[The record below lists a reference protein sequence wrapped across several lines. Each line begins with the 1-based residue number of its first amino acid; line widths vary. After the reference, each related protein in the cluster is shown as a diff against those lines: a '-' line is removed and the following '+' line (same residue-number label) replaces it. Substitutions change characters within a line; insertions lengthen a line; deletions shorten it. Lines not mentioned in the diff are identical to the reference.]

1 MDLKYIEENNLN
13 EARNRFLQINEYILK
28 MNGENEAEQDN
39 SEQPQDADTQQPPM
53 NNIPQQQ
60 PQQQPSQDVAGQEP
74 MQGGEED
81 IPQTGEEGM
90 PQDDLSIDPTIG
102 AEAGMDDGAGN
113 MNDDDMTMTEPSM
126 GDDEV
131 IDVDDLTQSQ
141 ETTEYKIDGVDD
153 KISQLIDLVSKFSQA
168 IEDNDEKLNDLKREI
183 EERNPSQ
190 QERLNIRS
198 MSGSPYTVSPQ
209 DYWSDQNARNPQY
222 NVIADNEV
230 DPDKEEDVYTITDDD
245 IKNFNK
251 SEIEKSIS
259 DYPKNLKDLF

>member
-13 EARNRFLQINEYILK
+13 EARNRFQQINEYILK

-39 SEQPQDADTQQPPM
+39 DEQPQDNEMQQPPM
-53 NNIPQQQ
+53 DNA
-60 PQQQPSQDVAGQEP
+60 PQQQPSQNAGQEP
-74 MQGGEED
+74 MQDGAENM
-81 IPQTGEEGM
+81 PQTGAEEM
-90 PQDDLSIDPTIG
+90 PQDDLSVDPTIG
-102 AEAGMDDGAGN
+102 AETETNDTVDGMNVDDS
-113 MNDDDMTMTEPSM
+113 TMIEPSTEN
-126 GDDEV
+126 DEV

-141 ETTEYKIDGVDD
+141 ETAEYKIDGVDD
-153 KISQLIDLVSKFSQA
+153 KISQLIDIVSKFSQA

-183 EERNPSQ
+183 EERNPTQ

-198 MSGSPYTVSPQ
+198 MNGSPYTVSPQ

-230 DPDKEEDVYTITDDD
+230 DPDKEEDIYTITDDD